1 MNVKSRVIGGAKLK
15 GLAQLI
21 KKALPVVARQE
32 IIVKNLEPVVEVMK
46 SYAPKRTGASADTIH
61 IEVFEGG
68 WRGQGAGDQA
78 AAAIGVGQDGFA
90 LRFSEY
96 GTPTQKAK
104 PALRPAWESMKDQ
117 VRDGIARDTAEAFRR
132 LA

>member
-1 MNVKSRVIGGAKLK
+1 MNVQSRVIGGSKLR

-21 KKALPVVARQE
+21 KRALPAAARRE
-32 IIVKNLEPVVEVMK
+32 IIAKNLEPVVAVMK
-46 SYAPKRTGASADTIH
+46 SYAPKRTGKSAEAIQV
-61 IEVFEGG
+61 EVLDGVADE
-68 WRGQGAGDQA
+68 A
-78 AAAIGVGQDGFA
+78 AVAIGVGKKGFA

-96 GTPTQKAK
+96 GTPTQKAA
-104 PALRPAWESMKDQ
+104 PAIRPAWESMKAQ